1 MSERGRQSSDTA
13 DTRAASGSG
22 RVSFLDQALWKRYAE
37 ATTLE
42 GFVQAWIGLQ
52 CRSIGRVNCAVV
64 LLGMP
69 DEGACAPAAFWPDE
83 AACGDSLRR
92 MAEEVIAEKRPL
104 LREPQA
110 AEDADAPATSLVG
123 YPILLD
129 GHLYGAVAVELPG
142 ESRNQLRTVTRQLQW
157 GLGGIE
163 AILRRE
169 DGQGRQAHL
178 DRVSAAFDLVGI
190 VLEQDGFV
198 AASNAAATELAKRL
212 DCDLV
217 SIGFAQ
223 RGQIRVEALSHAPQF
238 GKRMNLV
245 RVIGAAMDEA
255 VDQRMPILYPA
266 REDWDYRIDR
276 LHGDLAREHSAG
288 AVLTIPLQIGG
299 RFFGAMTFERSTDAD
314 FDSDSIEF
322 CDCVAAVL
330 GPILE
335 EKRRNSRLLIWKIW
349 ESSQTQLARLLGP
362 RYLGRKVAAIA
373 AAMMVIFFATV
384 EDDYRVT
391 SPAVVE
397 GGIQRTISAPIDGY
411 IFAEYARAGQ
421 VVKKGTVL
429 AKIDDRDLVVERMR
443 WEAER
448 NSSIIEY
455 DRALAGRDRAKAGI
469 SMTEVR
475 RAEAQI
481 ALLEA
486 QIERAE
492 LKAPFD
498 GLVISGDLSQMIGA
512 PLRRGDEMFKIAP
525 LDSYR
530 LILKIDERDISDVA
544 TGRHGQLFSPAVPER
559 TFDYSIRRIT
569 PVSESADGRTY
580 FRVEAV
586 LDEPDVRLRPGMG
599 GIGKTDAGQRLIIRI
614 WTVRIVD
621 WIRLTVWRWLP

>member
-110 AEDADAPATSLVG
+110 AEDAGAPATSLVG

-245 RVIGAAMDEA
+245 RVI
-255 VDQRMPILYPA
+255 
-266 REDWDYRIDR
+266 
-276 LHGDLAREHSAG
+276 
-288 AVLTIPLQIGG
+288 
-299 RFFGAMTFERSTDAD
+299 
-314 FDSDSIEF
+314 
-322 CDCVAAVL
+322 
-330 GPILE
+330 
-335 EKRRNSRLLIWKIW
+335 
-349 ESSQTQLARLLGP
+349 
-362 RYLGRKVAAIA
+362 
-373 AAMMVIFFATV
+373 
-384 EDDYRVT
+384 
-391 SPAVVE
+391 
-397 GGIQRTISAPIDGY
+397 
-411 IFAEYARAGQ
+411 
-421 VVKKGTVL
+421 
-429 AKIDDRDLVVERMR
+429 
-443 WEAER
+443 
-448 NSSIIEY
+448 
-455 DRALAGRDRAKAGI
+455 
-469 SMTEVR
+469 
-475 RAEAQI
+475 
-481 ALLEA
+481 
-486 QIERAE
+486 
-492 LKAPFD
+492 
-498 GLVISGDLSQMIGA
+498 
-512 PLRRGDEMFKIAP
+512 
-525 LDSYR
+525 
-530 LILKIDERDISDVA
+530 
-544 TGRHGQLFSPAVPER
+544 
-559 TFDYSIRRIT
+559 
-569 PVSESADGRTY
+569 
-580 FRVEAV
+580 
-586 LDEPDVRLRPGMG
+586 
-599 GIGKTDAGQRLIIRI
+599 
-614 WTVRIVD
+614 
-621 WIRLTVWRWLP
+621 